1 MTRQRW
7 LLLVAVCGA
16 AVFALSFLNAWIVV
30 DRELRGEG
38 FRHALT
44 SVSAWRGAGL
54 PVLAVG
60 AILALATGAW
70 AILLARAPGRPTWP
84 LLGGSV
90 VVLAV
95 LLATAVPV
103 GQDAH
108 ASSVD
113 LSGGVLLP
121 VGIVLAAG
129 MLAGSLAVAELPL
142 RTLVVAGALGVL
154 VLAGATGGRW
164 LGLQVAEGSGRHWSE
179 GTYTR
184 AATGDEGTE
193 SLTIGDETFTIS
205 ERWGGRWEWS
215 GWTVV
220 LDDDPACPDSRGT
233 YHAHGVGDDDLR
245 FVKVVDTCEDGARAA
260 DLETGVWERDP

>member
-1 MTRQRW
+1 MTRHHW

-16 AVFALSFLNAWIVV
+16 AIFALSFVNAWIVL

-38 FRHALT
+38 YRHAIT
-44 SVSAWRGAGL
+44 TVSAWRSVGL

-60 AILALATGAW
+60 AIAALATAAW
-70 AILLARAPGRPTWP
+70 AALVLRAPARPDWP
-84 LLGGSV
+84 LIAGSTG
-90 VVLAV
+90 VLAV

-113 LSGGVLLP
+113 LSAGPLLP
-121 VGIVLAAG
+121 VGIALAAG
-129 MLAGSLAVAELPL
+129 MLAGSLAVAHPSA
-142 RTLVVAGALGVL
+142 RTVVAAAAFGAL

-164 LGLQVAEGSGRHWSE
+164 LGLQVGEGTGRHWSE

-184 AATGDEGTE
+184 AATDGETTE
-193 SLTIGDETFTIS
+193 TLTIGDGTFAIA
-205 ERWGGRWEWS
+205 ERWGGQWEWS

-220 LDDDPACPDSRGT
+220 LDEDPECPDSRGT
-233 YHAHGVGDDDLR
+233 YHAHGVADEDLR

-260 DLETGVWERDP
+260 DLETGIWKRDP